1 MVLANRAKLQN
12 SRSLVRVFGGL
23 NETYACSEAEYSA
36 GVNFSARDFPAL
48 STRKPR
54 RKLRELTGL
63 NGMYHLNGLLTVC
76 GKDLIYT
83 PDADGA
89 DPVTCTEAVTD
100 GKKALVGI
108 GTKILIFPDKVAFD
122 TADGSVS
129 ALGAV
134 WQAEGQSVQFAPCDA
149 AGKVY
154 EVSGYGKEEPEKPAD
169 GQLFLKV
176 EDEEHPWASTSTLEE
191 YSASSGNWTAVP
203 LDYCRITAAGAQEKF
218 CQWDTVTVQGTAAKQ
233 AGQWEALDGDCVV
246 YAVTENSLCV
256 RADPAGDY
264 FYGTLVQGADS
275 ARWTSLDIDGWV
287 GLVVAGFILF
297 SGVKS
302 ARETISP
309 LLGQPPE
316 KEFVDRIESIVLS
329 HPAILGLHDLV
340 VHDYGPGRV
349 MVSLHAEVPAHG
361 DLLELHD
368 IVDNIEMDLSRQLNC
383 QAVIHMDPVVTDDG
397 LTGPLR
403 SRVAELVKQ
412 VDPAITIHDFRVVA
426 GPTHTNLVFDAVV
439 PFDEKL
445 TAAQAADKIRTLVR
459 SMDDGRYFAVV
470 KVENSYIG

>member
-1 MVLANRAKLQN
+1 MEATAAD
-12 SRSLVRVFGGL
+12 SL
-23 NETYACSEAEYSA
+23 S
-36 GVNFSARDFPAL
+36 
-48 STRKPR
+48 
-54 RKLRELTGL
+54 
-63 NGMYHLNGLLTVC
+63 
-76 GKDLIYT
+76 
-83 PDADGA
+83 
-89 DPVTCTEAVTD
+89 
-100 GKKALVGI
+100 
-108 GTKILIFPDKVAFD
+108 D
-122 TADGSVS
+122 TA
-129 ALGAV
+129 A
-134 WQAEGQSVQFAPCDA
+134 
-149 AGKVY
+149 
-154 EVSGYGKEEPEKPAD
+154 
-169 GQLFLKV
+169 
-176 EDEEHPWASTSTLEE
+176 
-191 YSASSGNWTAVP
+191 
-203 LDYCRITAAGAQEKF
+203 TAAVLLAM
-218 CQWDTVTVQGTAAKQ
+218 CI
-233 AGQWEALDGDCVV
+233 
-246 YAVTENSLCV
+246 
-256 RADPAGDY
+256 
-264 FYGTLVQGADS
+264 

-445 TAAQAADKIRTLVR
+445 TAAQAADKIRALVR